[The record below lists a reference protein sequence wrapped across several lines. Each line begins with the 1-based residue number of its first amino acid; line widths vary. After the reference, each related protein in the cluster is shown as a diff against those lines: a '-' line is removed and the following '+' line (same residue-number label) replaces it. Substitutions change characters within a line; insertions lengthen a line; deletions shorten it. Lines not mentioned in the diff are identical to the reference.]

1 MTHAAALPRHLYVH
15 ADRKAMSAGQ
25 AEGFEECV
33 WIGLNAVPHRAWS
46 CTVLLKCGAMYRN
59 LPLSAL
65 AVGTNGFDEG
75 WSAQDAQRWDCF
87 GWDFTTLAYPTLQEL
102 DCSVW
107 LPHRKAWMAGSYL
120 FTAEFY
126 GDAYSMEPSQTK
138 AHHFIELSNGRV
150 GSYPGNNILWNEPSF
165 HGIAHNTK
173 PSWLKVQTETFH
185 AETAGWDNVVTEES
199 A

>member
-1 MTHAAALPRHLYVH
+1 MTHAAPLPRHLYVH
-15 ADRKAMSAGQ
+15 ADRSAMSQGQ
-25 AEGFEECV
+25 ANGFEECM
-33 WIGLNAVPHRAWS
+33 WIGLNAVPHRAWG
-46 CTVLLKCGAMYRN
+46 CTVILSCGAMYRN

-65 AVGTNGFDEG
+65 AVDRTGSEQP
-75 WSAQDAQRWDCF
+75 WSVCDAQRWDCF
-87 GWDFTTLAYPTLQEL
+87 GWEFTTIAYPALLEL

-107 LPHRKAWMAGSYL
+107 LPTRRHWMAGSYL

-138 AHHFIELSNGRV
+138 AHHFIELANGRI

-165 HGIAHNTK
+165 HGQPHTTK
-173 PSWLKVQTETFH
+173 PEWLKVQTQTHH
-185 AETAGWDNVVTEES
+185 AERAGWDSVVGKES